1 MKHIKTTLLCLIFV
15 YSSLFSE
22 EFLRVESGA
31 KWLMWFP
38 DQPKRAEIQTKGYA
52 GITLNARLNY
62 KNIIRL
68 YNLKYEFSNG
78 IQAPTTKGRDE
89 LIKDKAGTAGYILF
103 HLLSDMFIPDAW
115 NNLAVVLRAHYEDYR
130 SIVHFTDNVK
140 YIPYNL
146 NDDPYIDYYRAGQE
160 AEFYTRF
167 SDAFFGISLWSSPG
181 AEKFARAYVGGGKT
195 LYQKP
200 YTFHIGEQEIE
211 DTITDTRFTG
221 YFAGAG
227 LVARYPL
234 QSQDALF
241 FTLEYHLGSGE
252 MELVKDRVDITQI
265 ADNNKSSINYSGMEM
280 GVEYERVLI
289 PDRIILGMESN
300 FKIKSFDLQ
309 TPSTTYEEA
318 YNMNQDYFWGIKVN
332 VGWVI

>member
-1 MKHIKTTLLCLIFV
+1 MKHVKIGFLGLILV

-22 EFLRVESGA
+22 EFLRVEGGA

-38 DQPKRAEIQTKGYA
+38 DQPKRAEIKTKGYA

-89 LIKDKAGTAGYILF
+89 LIKNKVGTTGYVLF
-103 HLLSDMFIPDAW
+103 HLLSDIFIPDAW
-115 NNLAVVLRAHYEDYR
+115 NNLAIVFRTHYEDYR
-130 SIVHFTDNVK
+130 STVHFTDDVK
-140 YIPYNL
+140 YIPYNF
-146 NDDPYIDYYRAGQE
+146 NEDPFIDYYSAGEE

-167 SDAFFGISLWSSPG
+167 SDAFLGISLGSPPG
-181 AEKFARAYVGGGKT
+181 AEKFARGYFGGGKT

-234 QSQDALF
+234 QSREALF
-241 FTLEYHLGSGE
+241 FTLEYHVGSGE
-252 MELVKDRVDITQI
+252 MELVKDRVDITRI
-265 ADNNKSSINYSGMEM
+265 ADNNKSSINYRAMEM
-280 GVEYERVLI
+280 CMEYERILI
-289 PDRIILGMESN
+289 PGKITMGMESN

-309 TPSTTYEEA
+309 TPSMTYEEA

-332 VGWVI
+332 VGWVL

>member
-1 MKHIKTTLLCLIFV
+1 MKKLFGVLLCMMCSF
-15 YSSLFSE
+15 SFLFSA
-22 EFLRVESGA
+22 EFLRIESGA

-38 DQPKRAEIQTKGYA
+38 DQPKRAEIETQGYV
-52 GITLNARLNY
+52 GVMINARLNY

-89 LIKDKAGTAGYILF
+89 LIKDKTGIGGYVLF
-103 HLLSDMFIPDAW
+103 HLLSDIFIPDGW
-115 NNLAVVLRAHYEDYR
+115 NNAAIVLRANYEDYQ
-130 SIVHFTDNVK
+130 SKVYFNGDVK
-140 YIPYNL
+140 YIPYNF
-146 NDDPYIDYYRAGQE
+146 NEDPYIDYYRAGQE

-167 SDAFFGISLWSSPG
+167 NDVFFGISLGSPPG
-181 AEKFARAYVGGGKT
+181 AAKFARGFLGGGKT

-200 YTFHIGEQEIE
+200 YTFRIGEQEIE
-211 DTITDTRFTG
+211 DTITDTRFVG

-234 QSQDALF
+234 QNRDALF
-241 FTLEYHLGSGE
+241 FTLEYNLGSGE
-252 MELVKDRVDITQI
+252 MELVKDRIDITQI
-265 ADNNKSSINYSGMEM
+265 ADNNKSSINYSAMEM
-280 GVEYERVLI
+280 GVEYDKMLI
-289 PDRIILGMESN
+289 PDKLTIGFESN

-309 TPSTTYEEA
+309 TPGTTYEEA